1 MSDATQT
8 DAQAEPLTMPRP
20 GGLLARREL
29 HFIWLLDVSGSMN
42 AEGKIQALNVAIR
55 ESIPQLQAAARDNP
69 NVDVLVRAIVFA
81 DGARWHLEKPT
92 PVADLRW
99 TDVVAGGHTDMAAAL
114 RLVAQALK
122 VPPMPERAV
131 SPVLVLVTDGHHTD
145 DFQAGLGELMAERW
159 GREALRMA
167 VAIGRD
173 VHLATLQDFIGDDAL
188 RPIQAHNPEA
198 LLQKI
203 RWVSRSGIESA
214 SQLTDQAQ
222 QRHIAQASARAD
234 DGDLVEW

>member
-1 MSDATQT
+1 MSDAI
-8 DAQAEPLTMPRP
+8 AMARP
-20 GGLLARREL
+20 GGALVRREL

-42 AEGKIQALNVAIR
+42 ADGKIQALNVAIR

-92 PVADLRW
+92 PVAQLRW
-99 TDVVAGGHTDMAAAL
+99 EDAVASGHTDMGAAF
-114 RLVAQALK
+114 RLVAEALK

-145 DFQAGLGELMAERW
+145 DFDGGLSALMAERW
-159 GREALRMA
+159 GREAVRLA

-173 VHLATLQDFIGDDAL
+173 VNMTALQTYIGDDEL
-188 RPIQAHNPEA
+188 RPVTASNPEA
-198 LLQKI
+198 LMQKI
-203 RWVSRSGIESA
+203 RWVSRSGVESA
-214 SQLTDQAQ
+214 SQIVDREG
-222 QRHIAQASARAD
+222 QRRVASAPSMLD
-234 DGDLVEW
+234 DSVEW

>member
-1 MSDATQT
+1 MDEHSSSPA
-8 DAQAEPLTMPRP
+8 MPRP
-20 GGLLARREL
+20 GGAMARREL

-69 NVDVLVRAIVFA
+69 NVEVLVRAAVFS
-81 DGARWHLEKPT
+81 DGARWHLEQPT
-92 PVADLRW
+92 PVAALRW
-99 TDVVAGGHTDMAAAL
+99 DDVGAGGHTDMGTAF
-114 RLVAQALK
+114 RLVAAAMK

-131 SPVLVLVTDGHHTD
+131 SPVIVLITDGHHTD
-145 DFQAGLGELMAERW
+145 DFDGGLAALMAERW
-159 GREALRMA
+159 GAEALRMA

-173 VHLATLQDFIGDDAL
+173 VNLAALQTFIGDDAL
-188 RPIQAHNPEA
+188 RPVTANNPEA

-214 SQLTDQAQ
+214 SQLVDHAQ
-222 QRHIAQASARAD
+222 QRRVAEAPSRL
-234 DGDLVEW
+234 DGGESVEW